1 MNCGKN
7 KKMKLILIGGAV
19 VLPIVATA
27 RTVTTLSGGWM
38 AEAKATYGK
47 LRG

>member
-19 VLPIVATA
+19 VLPIVAPT

-38 AEAKATYGK
+38 AEAKTTYGK